1 MHKYKEIFESWKKKR
16 NQARLA
22 SLQRS
27 KGIITAP
34 RSAKLSR
41 VNKALEKMGIDQP
54 WAVQSTGDNPALT
67 FGTSMDTHIN
77 KIRNSVKN
85 LVSNFTP
92 DQMKRLEG
100 LMGSRGK
107 IIQRLDRRRESPNVV
122 SFEAK
127 VKRRKSQM
135 KPLNPAQRNRRLK
148 KGISSILDRMP
159 HNHVMGNPSAEPLIQ
174 PFMPEKQN

>member
-1 MHKYKEIFESWKKKR
+1 
-16 NQARLA
+16 
-22 SLQRS
+22 
-27 KGIITAP
+27 
-34 RSAKLSR
+34 
-41 VNKALEKMGIDQP
+41 MGIDQP

-107 IIQRLDRRRESPNVV
+107 IIQRQDRRRGSPNVV
-122 SFEAK
+122 SF
-127 VKRRKSQM
+127 
-135 KPLNPAQRNRRLK
+135 
-148 KGISSILDRMP
+148 
-159 HNHVMGNPSAEPLIQ
+159 
-174 PFMPEKQN
+174 